1 MYWIFL
7 ILFIITVLIPDI
19 IRGSVFFLSQ
29 ARAEEVAIFLM
40 GVITFLAL
48 TKREQLISFQKKEK
62 EEDQKK
68 IDQAIK
74 DLLESYSYIGEVN
87 RKMDILMNI
96 ALGLADRSVLNREKE
111 EEIYGSIISATNFL
125 MKADASS
132 LRFVDL
138 KSGKTEKELNA
149 QEKRTPIKNTD
160 LAEIKNNVS
169 VEKKKDCLIISS
181 AQKINDV
188 KSYLLICG
196 YDREAEGNPKNLEM
210 LKVFASQALFLHSY
224 VQSEANGGCK

>member
-19 IRGSVFFLSQ
+19 IRGNVFFLSQ
-29 ARAEEVAIFLM
+29 TRAEEATIFLM
-40 GVITFLAL
+40 GVITFVVF

-96 ALGLADRSVLNREKE
+96 ALGLADRSVLSKAKE
-111 EEIYGSIISATNFL
+111 EEVYQSIISAANFL

-138 KSGKTEKELNA
+138 ESGKTEKELNA
-149 QEKRTPIKNTD
+149 QEKRTPIKNSD
-160 LAEIKNNVS
+160 LAGMKKDVA
-169 VEKKKDCLIISS
+169 VEKKKDCLIVSS
-181 AQKINDV
+181 AQKINNI

-196 YDREAEGNPKNLEM
+196 YDREAESNPKNLEM

-224 VQSEANGGCK
+224 ARGETKIGHN